1 MRITWQDILYPMMF
15 QFLLFRFLEL
25 QYILLSMSG
34 FYFLLLQASH
44 QGDVIVKLFYT
55 HLNKHYQGHGVALLV
70 VR

>member
-1 MRITWQDILYPMMF
+1 MMF

-34 FYFLLLQASH
+34 FYFFSLQASY
-44 QGDVIVKLFYT
+44 QGDVIVKLCYT
-55 HLNKHYQGHGVALLV
+55 HLIKPYQGYGVALLV